1 MAANAAAGP
10 WLGIIIAISLA
21 LIALISIIGI
31 FNSTA
36 KKAAENATSMLNGMD
51 KLSDK
56 YGGLDADLG
65 FTAEKTYDINNE
77 RRLDIQL
84 DVNATGDGTQI
95 DQENANKIADSLHD
109 KILTDLLNNELGGI
123 VR

>member
-1 MAANAAAGP
+1 
-10 WLGIIIAISLA
+10 
-21 LIALISIIGI
+21 
-31 FNSTA
+31 
-36 KKAAENATSMLNGMD
+36 MLDGMD

-95 DQENANKIADSLHD
+95 DQENADKIADSLHD